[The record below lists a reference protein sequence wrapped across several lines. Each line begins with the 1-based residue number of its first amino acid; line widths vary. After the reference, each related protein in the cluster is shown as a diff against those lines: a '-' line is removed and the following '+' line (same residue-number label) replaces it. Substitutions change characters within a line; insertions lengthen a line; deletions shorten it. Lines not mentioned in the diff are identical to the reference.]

1 MSGDTWRVD
10 DDQSLDGTAGDDE
23 PNGVDDRSTAAERGR
38 AAFSNDHGRLRSWF
52 KRRSERYTGLERQ
65 LAQARLSTAVDAYLA
80 ESAVASLKAAL
91 GGAMLITV
99 VLTVVALA
107 DAFIFEGAG
116 LTSVNAA
123 ALAVGSVSAGA
134 LACGSAVWAF
144 RVHYQPRRL
153 VAARR
158 SEIGLGLPSAV
169 TFLYAMT
176 GGGVDIITAIRSLAD
191 EDEVYGEIAAE
202 FSQIVREMDLLG
214 ADFQTAIARASDQTP
229 SENLQQFLDN
239 ILGVLESGGDV
250 SRFLED
256 EIDEQAELALQ
267 QQETFIERL
276 GLLSEVFIAAFVAGP
291 LFLIITL
298 LVIGL
303 LGGISVLEIIVVIYV
318 VLPLCAA
325 GFFLLVDLV
334 AQPQQLTPSVSSD
347 TSQRTNGH
355 SEGSPVT
362 TDSSLDDDPRYQ
374 AYQQTRFRARV
385 RERLSNA
392 VEYVTRQPAYGF
404 GLTAPLG
411 ILFAAGVI
419 LAGVVQ
425 PTATETVA
433 RPVWT
438 TVWLA
443 ILPGLITTVP
453 ISLLYERNR
462 RRERAVIDQFP
473 DVLETLANANRMGV
487 PLTAAFKQVSR
498 SGGSPLQGE
507 LTTVRNDIVWNQD
520 PSKAFRRLADRLPI
534 PRVAPTLTIVAE
546 GNRIS
551 SELHEVLEIAGKEL
565 RIYAR
570 QESARRSEVSPY
582 LAIVFIGSLVYL
594 FVIVVLN
601 ASFLGPMAET
611 TVPDTDQAAMAPAT
625 LSIDVDVYRT
635 VFFHSALIQGIV
647 AGLIGGKL
655 TENSLLSGLKYAIA
669 LTVLITGV
677 FLIV

>member
-1 MSGDTWRVD
+1 MSGDTWHVDGDRSFDGAGGD
-10 DDQSLDGTAGDDE
+10 DDS
-23 PNGVDDRSTAAERGR
+23 NGVDNRATAAERR
-38 AAFSNDHGRLRSWF
+38 QAAFSNNHGRLRSWF
-52 KRRSERYTGLERQ
+52 KRHSERYTGLKRR
-65 LAQARLSTAVDAYLA
+65 LAQARRTTAVDAYLA

-91 GGAMLITV
+91 GGAVLVTV
-99 VLTVVALA
+99 VLSVVILA
-107 DAFIFEGAG
+107 DASILEGTG
-116 LTSVNAA
+116 LTSVNTA
-123 ALAVGSVSAGA
+123 ALAIGSVLTGA
-134 LACGSAVWAF
+134 LACASAVWGF

-158 SEIGLGLPSAV
+158 SEIDLGLPSAI

-214 ADFQTAIARASDQTP
+214 ADFQTALARTGDRTP
-229 SENLQQFLDN
+229 SENLQQFLN
-239 ILGVLESGGDV
+239 NVLGVLESGGDV

-303 LGGISVLEIIVVIYV
+303 LGGISVLEIVVVIYV
-318 VLPLCAA
+318 VLPLSAA

-334 AQPQQLTPSVSSD
+334 AQPRQLTPAASAD
-347 TSQRTNGH
+347 TSRRANSHNVVGPT
-355 SEGSPVT
+355 T

-374 AYQQTRFRARV
+374 AYQQTNFRTRV
-385 RERLSNA
+385 RKRLLNT
-392 VEYVTRQPAYGF
+392 VGYVTRQPAYGF
-404 GLTAPLG
+404 VLTVPLG
-411 ILFAAGVI
+411 MLFG
-419 LAGVVQ
+419 AGVVLASVVR
-425 PTATETVA
+425 PTATEIVA
-433 RPVWT
+433 RPMWT

-443 ILPGLITTVP
+443 ILPSLIATGPV
-453 ISLLYERNR
+453 SLLYERNR

-487 PLTAAFKQVSR
+487 PLTAAFKQVSS
-498 SGGSPLQGE
+498 SGTGPLRDE
-507 LTTVRNDIVWNQD
+507 LTTVRNDIVWNRN

-534 PRVAPTLTIVAE
+534 PRVAPTLTIVAR
-546 GNRIS
+546 GNRVS
-551 SELHEVLEIAGKEL
+551 SELHEVLGIAGDEL

-570 QESARRSEVSPY
+570 QESARRNEVSPY

-611 TVPDTDQAAMAPAT
+611 AVPDTDQAAMAPAT

-677 FLIV
+677 FFVV